1 MKLGIIQGWD
11 EAGFQYAAS
20 KGLEAVEF
28 CVNHN
33 YDSVAFVRQVPQIKS
48 YIEKYGVAVGS
59 MGRWGQVRIDKN
71 GEVIPS
77 ALLDDQRLIDA
88 ASALGCPVYNVG
100 CNWTQGK
107 TFEENCQIAI
117 EYFAKLLTYAE
128 GKNVKIATVNCDW
141 ENFVLTPKEWNVIH
155 TALPELGIKY
165 DPSHCLNRRGDYLK
179 EIRDWCKRIYH
190 FHIKGAMY
198 IDGEHFDDPPAGLDQ
213 IHWGPIMN
221 LLYINGYDGMLS
233 IEPHSGYWKGK
244 MGQWGVDFTIRFIRP
259 YIMPADY
266 GEAGSPYMP

>member
-33 YDSVAFVRQVPQIKS
+33 YDSAEFVRQVPQIKS

-117 EYFAKLLTYAE
+117 EYFAKLLAYAE
-128 GKNVKIATVNCDW
+128 GKNVKIATVNCGW

>member
-33 YDSVAFVRQVPQIKS
+33 YDSAAFVQQVPQIKS

-71 GEVIPS
+71 GEVNPS

-117 EYFAKLLTYAE
+117 EYFAKLLAYAE